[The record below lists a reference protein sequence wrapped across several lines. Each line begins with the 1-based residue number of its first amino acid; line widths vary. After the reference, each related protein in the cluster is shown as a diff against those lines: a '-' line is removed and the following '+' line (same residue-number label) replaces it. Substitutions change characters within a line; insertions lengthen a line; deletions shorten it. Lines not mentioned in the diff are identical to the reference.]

1 MKGLL
6 YGGNV
11 RWVYALVCEGC
22 QEIIADPQPARGVLV
37 VPTRLS
43 KPHSPMRPARLA
55 SAASATGRLSG
66 LPGGL
71 EPGTDLL
78 GLLEVLVGRAP
89 EEQASGYAP
98 DGYRHVE
105 LDCDAANPVLHR
117 RQARAV
123 RERHADRLIR
133 ERLHPRPE
141 FLIELRVHAGAAAH
155 GASFCQRD
163 VFEVDGCRLLGH
175 ERSLFSIH
183 CEVQR

>member
-55 SAASATGRLSG
+55 SAASATGRVSG

-78 GLLEVLVGRAP
+78 GLLEVLVSGTP
-89 EEQASGYAP
+89 EEQASGDASHG
-98 DGYRHVE
+98 DRGVE
-105 LDCDAANPVLHR
+105 RCSHAKEAVFHGG
-117 RQARAV
+117 RAGPFRKRDTGRGV
-123 RERHADRLIR
+123 V
-133 ERLHPRPE
+133 ERLDFFLE
-141 FLIELRVHAGAAAH
+141 GLIERRVHPGSAAH
-155 GASFCQRD
+155 AAGLC
-163 VFEVDGCRLLGH
+163 
-175 ERSLFSIH
+175 
-183 CEVQR
+183 